1 MDEERFRAAVA
12 YFGVEYTDRLA
23 AMIGAISLW
32 HHDKVM
38 LSRDIPHLRALCG
51 EPASAKR
58 GDKDS
63 E

>member
-1 MDEERFRAAVA
+1 MDEQRFRAAVA

-23 AMIGAISLW
+23 GLIGAISLW
-32 HHDKVM
+32 HHDKVI

-51 EPASAKR
+51 EPASLKCA
-58 GDKDS
+58 DKVS